1 MTAPGQHGNSLS
13 PLHLTDGN
21 GLELDLLP
29 FGATISAIRL
39 DGQQVTLGY
48 AAPELFLHDSFYLGA
63 SVGRFANRIAHGR
76 CRINGQL
83 LVLHVNNGSHCL
95 HGGSVGFNKV
105 NWQVV
110 QCADNGA
117 ELYYCAA
124 DGEQGFPGRL
134 EVWQHISLHAGAV
147 SMRFRA
153 RADKDTLINLTNHCY
168 FNLNTDGSSIENHQL
183 QLNAGH
189 YLPTD
194 SSSIPT
200 GRLQAVT
207 GTAFDFRSPRTI
219 ADALAQ
225 GDIQLQQASGFDH
238 CFVTAAQPYNALHQQ
253 AQLHSGQSGLTLTVH
268 STQPGIQLYSGN
280 FLAAPFSPRGG
291 LCLEAQNWPDAPNQ
305 PGFPSAVLA
314 QGDWYVQEIIY
325 SFQ

>member
-1 MTAPGQHGNSLS
+1 MTASSQYDRLQ
-13 PLHLTDGN
+13 PLHLTDGK
-21 GLELDLLP
+21 GVELELLP
-29 FGATISAIRL
+29 FGATISAIRV
-39 DGQQVTLGY
+39 DGHQVTLGY

-63 SVGRFANRIAHGR
+63 SIGRFANRIANGR
-76 CRINGQL
+76 CQL
-83 LVLHVNNGSHCL
+83 NDQQLTLNVNNASHCL
-95 HGGSVGFNKV
+95 HGGSVGFNQV
-105 NWQVV
+105 NWQVL
-110 QCADNGA
+110 QRTDNSA

-134 EVWQHISLHAGAV
+134 EVWQQITVQDAAI

-183 QLNAGH
+183 QLSAGH

-200 GRLQAVT
+200 GQLQVVT
-207 GTAFDFRSPRTI
+207 GSAFDFLRPRTI

-253 AQLHSGQSGLTLTVH
+253 ARLHSSQSGLTLTVH

-280 FLAAPFSPRGG
+280 FLAAPFSPRQG

-305 PGFPSAVLA
+305 SGFPSALLPA
-314 QGDWYVQEIIY
+314 GHWYMQEIIY

>member
-1 MTAPGQHGNSLS
+1 MTASGQYDRLQS
-13 PLHLTDGN
+13 LHLTDGN
-21 GLELDLLP
+21 GLELDLLSC
-29 FGATISAIRL
+29 GATISAIRV
-39 DGQQVTLGY
+39 DGHQVTLGY
-48 AAPELFLHDSFYLGA
+48 AAPELFLQDSFYLGA
-63 SVGRFANRIAHGR
+63 SIGRFANRIANGR
-76 CRINGQL
+76 CRLNGQL
-83 LVLHVNNGSHCL
+83 LTLNVNNGSHCL
-95 HGGSVGFNKV
+95 HGGSVGFNQV
-105 NWQVV
+105 NWQVL
-110 QCADNGA
+110 QRTDNSA

-134 EVWQHISLHAGAV
+134 EVWQQITVQDGAI

-183 QLNAGH
+183 QLNSGH

-200 GRLQAVT
+200 GRLQAVA
-207 GTAFDFRSPRTI
+207 GSAFDFLSPRTI

-225 GDIQLQQASGFDH
+225 GDIQLQQAGGFDH

-253 AQLHSGQSGLTLTVH
+253 ARLHSSQSGLTLTVH

-280 FLAAPFSPRGG
+280 FLAAPFSPRQG

-305 PGFPSAVLA
+305 SGFPSALLPA
-314 QGDWYVQEIIY
+314 GHWYVQEIIY

>member
-1 MTAPGQHGNSLS
+1 VTTSGQYNHLQ
-13 PLHLTDGN
+13 PVHLTDGN

-63 SVGRFANRIAHGR
+63 SVGRFANRIANGR
-76 CRINGQL
+76 CRLNGQPL
-83 LVLHVNNGSHCL
+83 TLNVNNGGHCL
-95 HGGSVGFNKV
+95 HGGSAGFNRAD
-105 NWQVV
+105 WQVL
-110 QCADNGA
+110 QRAKNSA

-124 DGEQGFPGRL
+124 DGEQGFPGEL
-134 EVWQHISLHAGAV
+134 EVWQQITLQDAAV

-168 FNLNTDGSSIENHQL
+168 FNLNTDGSGIENHQL
-183 QLNAGH
+183 QLNAAH

-194 SSSIPT
+194 SGSIPT
-200 GRLQAVT
+200 GRLQAVA
-207 GTAFDFRSPRTI
+207 GSAFDFLKPRTI

-225 GDIQLQQASGFDH
+225 GDVQLQLASGFDH
-238 CFVTAAQPYNALHQQ
+238 CFVTAAQPYNALHRQ
-253 AQLHSGQSGLTLTVH
+253 AQLHSAQSGLTLTVH

-280 FLAAPFSPRGG
+280 FLAAPFAPRQG

-305 PGFPSAVLA
+305 SGFPSALLLA
-314 QGDWYVQEIIY
+314 GHWYVQEIIY

>member
-1 MTAPGQHGNSLS
+1 MTTSGQYNHLQ

-39 DGQQVTLGY
+39 DGQQITLGY
-48 AAPELFLHDSFYLGA
+48 VAPELFLHDSFYLGA
-63 SVGRFANRIAHGR
+63 SIGRFANRIANGR
-76 CRINGQL
+76 CRLNGQPL
-83 LVLHVNNGSHCL
+83 TLNVNNGGHCL
-95 HGGSVGFNKV
+95 HGGTGGFHRAD
-105 NWQVV
+105 WQVL
-110 QCADNGA
+110 QQAKNSA

-134 EVWQHISLHAGAV
+134 EVWQQISLQDAAV

-200 GRLQAVT
+200 GRLQAVA
-207 GTAFDFRSPRTI
+207 GSAFDFLRPRTI

-225 GDIQLQQASGFDH
+225 GDAQLQLASGFDH

-253 AQLHSGQSGLTLTVH
+253 ARLHSAQSGLTLTVY

-280 FLAAPFSPRGG
+280 FLAAPFAPRQG

-305 PGFPSAVLA
+305 SGFPSALLLA
-314 QGDWYVQEIIY
+314 GHWYVQEIIY

>member
-1 MTAPGQHGNSLS
+1 MRLLKA
-13 PLHLTDGN
+13 DGSEVRKEDDAN
-21 GLELDLLP
+21 KTSD
-29 FGATISAIRL
+29 
-39 DGQQVTLGY
+39 
-48 AAPELFLHDSFYLGA
+48 PEYLWT
-63 SVGRFANRIAHGR
+63 V
-76 CRINGQL
+76 
-83 LVLHVNNGSHCL
+83 
-95 HGGSVGFNKV
+95 
-105 NWQVV
+105 
-110 QCADNGA
+110 
-117 ELYYCAA
+117 AA

-134 EVWQHISLHAGAV
+134 EVWQQITVQDGAI

-200 GRLQAVT
+200 GRLQAVA
-207 GTAFDFRSPRTI
+207 GSAFDFLSPRTI

-225 GDIQLQQASGFDH
+225 GDIQLQQAGGFDH

-253 AQLHSGQSGLTLTVH
+253 ARLHSSQSGLTLTVH

-280 FLAAPFSPRGG
+280 FLAAPFSTG
-291 LCLEAQNWPDAPNQ
+291 
-305 PGFPSAVLA
+305 
-314 QGDWYVQEIIY
+314 
-325 SFQ
+325 